1 MRWVRVLMIGLS
13 LLALAGCG
21 SKTPRVVLYCG
32 QDREFAESILNDFAR
47 ETGIQVE
54 VRSDTEADKSVSLY
68 EAIVRESQ
76 HPRCDVFWNNEIL
89 NTMRL
94 REKDLLSPYLTAAG
108 DPFPDL
114 YKSPDGRWY
123 GFAARARVFLVNNRL
138 PAAERPRTMEDL
150 LDPKWQGRVAMAKPL
165 FGTTATHA
173 VCLFQVWGVEKAKK
187 YFRELNKNVT
197 ILSGNK
203 DVAVAVAAGRFDV
216 GLTDTDDS
224 ITEAR
229 NGRSV
234 TIVYPD
240 RDCMGTLFLPNTV
253 AIIRGGP
260 NPDHARR
267 LVDFLLSPKV
277 ENELAEGPSAQIP
290 LNPDIKVNLA
300 VETPQTVK
308 PMQVDFAKAT
318 GLWDEAQAFLR
329 DEFAR
334 SGEK

>member
-1 MRWVRVLMIGLS
+1 MRWIWF
-13 LLALAGCG
+13 LALVGGLGLCAGCG

-32 QDREFAESILNDFAR
+32 QDKEFAESILNDFAR

-94 REKDLLSPYLTAAG
+94 YDERLLSPYATPAG
-108 DPFPDL
+108 DPFPPM
-114 YKSPDGRWY
+114 YKSADGSWY
-123 GFAARARVFLVNNRL
+123 GFAARARVFLVNQRV
-138 PAAERPRTMEDL
+138 PESERPRTMKDL
-150 LDPKWQGRVAMAKPL
+150 LDPRWKGRIAMAKPL

-173 VCLFQVWGVEKAKK
+173 VCLFQVMGEEPAKA
-187 YFRELNKNVT
+187 YFRDLKKNVT

-203 DVAVAVAAGRFDV
+203 DVAVAVAEGRFDV

-224 ITEAR
+224 IAEVR
-229 NGRSV
+229 QGRPVS
-234 TIVYPD
+234 IVYPD
-240 RDCMGTLFLPNTV
+240 RDGMGTLFLPNSV

-260 NPDHARR
+260 NLEHARR
-267 LVDFLLSPKV
+267 LVDFLLSAKV
-277 ENELAEGPSAQIP
+277 EKELAEGPSAQIP
-290 LNPDIKVNLA
+290 LNPEVDAHLA
-300 VETPQTVK
+300 IETPKTVK
-308 PMQVDFAKAT
+308 PMTVDFAAAARI
-318 GLWDEAQAFLR
+318 WADAQAFLR

-334 SGEK
+334 AGE